1 MSLNLNN
8 HKAVDA
14 YYAALETYHTQ
25 NVTHEQ
31 ATRLAF
37 STLLDA
43 LSKTVGWTLV
53 LEQTLSNRKRPDG
66 TLQDSF
72 KIPRGYWEAKDTN
85 DDLDA
90 EIKAK
95 IARGYPLTNIIFED
109 TRRAVLYQ
117 NNRPV
122 FEADLTQRS
131 QLVALLNQFFSY
143 TGEQIE
149 EFHAAVKEFQER
161 IPELARG
168 LMKRIEEE
176 RTQNKRF
183 VAAFDAFQQICRSSI
198 DPDISVQEIEE
209 MLVQHLLTE
218 RLFRTVFDNP
228 DFTDRNVIAVEI
240 EKVIRA
246 LTSRSFNRSAFL
258 KSLDYFYIAIEA
270 AAQTID
276 DFAQKQTFLNTVYER
291 FFQGFSKDQAD
302 THGIVYTPQPI
313 VDFMIASVDEVLQQE
328 FGLSLSSEGV
338 KILDPATGTG
348 NFIVNILR
356 RMNRRDLKR
365 KYREELFANEI
376 MLLPYYIA
384 SLNIEHAYYDLTG
397 EYEPFEGICFTDT
410 LDLAESQQLS
420 LFAEEN
426 TERVERQKNAEI
438 TVIIGNPPY
447 NVGQQNESD
456 NNKNR
461 KYSVIDQRL
470 RATYVKDSKA
480 TLRTQLYDPYV
491 RFFRWATDR
500 LNGRN
505 GVICFVTNNSFVD
518 KAVFDGM
525 RKHLFQD
532 FTQIYHLDLHGN
544 VRENPKLSG
553 TTHNVFGIQVG
564 VGITLA
570 VRNNQSKERFLR
582 YFRVPDMWTKTEKL
596 TFLGD
601 KKSAIGI
608 EWQPLQPDNSTWLT
622 EGLQADFATFVPIG
636 SKEAKL
642 DRGSSIQTIFKTY
655 SAGVS
660 TQRDSV
666 VYDFDRQK
674 LAMRVD
680 QFIEDYNAEVA
691 RWTRAG
697 RPKDIDMFVRYEKV
711 KWSRNLKREL
721 QNERYAAFDM
731 SLIRRSLYRPFTS
744 MWLYLSSIIVDEQGT
759 VDTFF
764 PTPAAEAE
772 NAAILLKIGA
782 EVPLFALMTNAVPD
796 RLPQSGS
803 QCFPFYTYNEDGSNR
818 RENITD
824 WALAQFRAAYEQG
837 TAEGAAEVSA
847 DKAADAHDEANS
859 ELKTQNSKLIT
870 KWDIFHYVYAVLH
883 SPQYRE
889 RYAENLKR
897 ELPRIPFVA
906 QEAFPVFVDIGA
918 RLAGLHLNYEQAK
931 EYPLRW
937 IENKD
942 VPFSWRVTKMQLSK
956 DKTQI
961 KVNESLTL
969 AGLPAECFEYRL
981 GNRSALEW
989 VIDQYQVS
997 TDKRSGI
1004 TSDPNRPDDE
1014 EYIVRLIGR
1023 VVMVSV
1029 ETVKLVKA
1037 LPAVVEEAI
1046 VQSTD

>member
-1 MSLNLNN
+1 MAINLTN
-8 HKAVDA
+8 HKAIDT
-14 YYAALETYHTQ
+14 YYAAIQTYRSQ
-25 NVTHEQ
+25 DVTHEQ

-37 STLLDA
+37 STLLDTV
-43 LSKTVGWTLV
+43 SKTVGWTLV

-66 TLQDSF
+66 TLYDDVKF
-72 KIPRGYWEAKDTN
+72 PRGYWEAKDTH

-95 IARGYPLTNIIFED
+95 IALKYPLTNIIFED

-122 FEADLTQRS
+122 FEADLTQRG
-131 QLVALLNQFFSY
+131 QLVTLLNQFFSY

-149 EFHAAVKEFQER
+149 EFHAAVQEFRER
-161 IPELARG
+161 IPELARSVEQT
-168 LMKRIEEE
+168 IEEE
-176 RTQNKRF
+176 RTRNQRF
-183 VAAFDAFQQICRSSI
+183 ETAFSAFHDICRQSI
-198 DPDISVQEIEE
+198 DPNISADEIEK

-218 RLFRTVFDNP
+218 RLFRTVFDDA
-228 DFTDRNVIAVEI
+228 DFTRRNAIANEI
-240 EKVIRA
+240 EKVIRT
-246 LTSRSFNRSAFL
+246 LTWNRNAFL
-258 KSLDYFYIAIEA
+258 RRLDPFYLAIEDA
-270 AAQTID
+270 ARTID

-313 VDFMIASVDEVLQQE
+313 VDFMVASVDEVLQKE

-397 EYEPFEGICFTDT
+397 EYEPFEGICFADT

-426 TERVERQKNAEI
+426 TERVQRQKDAEI

-447 NVGQQNESD
+447 NVGQQSESD

-461 KYSVIDQRL
+461 KYQVVDQHL
-470 RATYVKDSKA
+470 RQSYVKDSKA

-500 LNGRN
+500 LQGRD
-505 GVICFVTNNSFVD
+505 GVVAYVSNNSFVH

-525 RKHLFQD
+525 RKHLLQD

-564 VGITLA
+564 VGITIA
-570 VRNNQSKERFLR
+570 VRNSQSASRSLS
-582 YFRVPDMWTKTEKL
+582 YVRVPETWTKVEKL
-596 TFLGD
+596 SFLSNS
-601 KKSAIGI
+601 KSIVGI
-608 EWQPLQPDNSTWLT
+608 EWDELQPENNAWLT
-622 EGLQADFATFVPIG
+622 DGLQADFVSFLSIG

-642 DRGSSIQTIFKTY
+642 SRNVETQTIFRTF

-666 VYDFDRQK
+666 VYDFDRSK
-674 LAMRVD
+674 LIDR
-680 QFIEDYNAEVA
+680 IEQSIDDYNSEVS
-691 RWTRAG
+691 RWVRSG
-697 RPKDIDMFVRYEKV
+697 RPKDVDTFVRYEKV

-721 QNERYAAFDM
+721 QLERYIAYNTR
-731 SLIRRSLYRPFTS
+731 LIRKSLYRPFTH
-744 MWLYLSSIIVDEQGT
+744 MWLYFDPVLIDEQGT
-759 VDTFF
+759 VGTFF
-764 PTPAAEAE
+764 PNPTAEAE
-772 NAAILLKIGA
+772 NGAILLKIGA
-782 EVPLFALMTNAVPD
+782 EVPLFAMMLRTIPD

-803 QCFPFYTYNEDGSNR
+803 QCFPLYTYSEDGSNR

-824 WALAQFRAAYEQG
+824 WALKQFQEQYG
-837 TAEGAAEVSA
+837 PQV
-847 DKAADAHDEANS
+847 
-859 ELKTQNSKLIT
+859 T
-870 KWDIFHYVYAVLH
+870 KRDIFYYVYAVLH

-906 QEAFPVFVDIGA
+906 KEAFQSFVDTGA
-918 RLAGLHLNYEQAK
+918 RLADLHLNYEQAK
-931 EYPLRW
+931 EYPLQW

-969 AGLPAECFEYRL
+969 AGIPAECFEYRL

-1004 TSDPNRPDDE
+1004 TSDPNRADDE
-1014 EYIVRLIGR
+1014 EYIVRLVGR
-1023 VVMVSV
+1023 VVTVSV
-1029 ETVKLVKA
+1029 ETVRLVKA
-1037 LPAVVEEAI
+1037 LPPVIEED
-1046 VQSTD
+1046 VTEPV